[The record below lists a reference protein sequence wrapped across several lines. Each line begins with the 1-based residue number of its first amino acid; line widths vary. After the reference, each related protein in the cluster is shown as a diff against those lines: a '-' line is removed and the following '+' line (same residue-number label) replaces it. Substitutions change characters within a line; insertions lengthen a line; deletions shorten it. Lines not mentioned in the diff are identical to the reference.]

1 MNRNC
6 NVSSVRFVC
15 VETVNNKIFV
25 VALPQRMSLSL
36 SISLTTIFWL
46 FFQLEPGVALPPPSA
61 LKRKILIKN
70 KRLKPDVEKIELEMF
85 QQGQFV
91 LDDAEEP
98 KEDASAAPPPDKA
111 GAADTPVAAAPAE
124 AAAEGAEGAEVPINY
139 TGSTTNVHPWLSSMI
154 NYAQPIKFQG
164 FDVAESKYLYSVQLA
179 LLLTIQ
185 NPLYRKKH
193 SPQHVFVCRNHRN
206 ELP

>member
-1 MNRNC
+1 M
-6 NVSSVRFVC
+6 
-15 VETVNNKIFV
+15 
-25 VALPQRMSLSL
+25 P
-36 SISLTTIFWL
+36 
-46 FFQLEPGVALPPPSA
+46 LPPPSA

-85 QQGQFV
+85 LQGQFV

-111 GAADTPVAAAPAE
+111 GAAETPVAAAPTE

-164 FDVAESKYLYSVQLA
+164 FDVAESKSYLIPIIFSFYN
-179 LLLTIQ
+179 TFIQ
-185 NPLYRKKH
+185 FCIQRKT
-193 SPQHVFVCRNHRN
+193 FTTTCRR
-206 ELP
+206 LPKQPE